1 MGIPSVT
8 LRLGIYRL
16 ADQLI
21 REGNIPMAKRVLAHL
36 EQVMPD
42 KVIPYDQFSASMVGL
57 YLEAG
62 DEKKAL
68 AMANV
73 MVRRNAKAMDYYLS
87 GGIRSNERN
96 IQIALYEMNLIISS
110 LKESSVAPAKY
121 KELETMFTAQMNKVQ

>member
-1 MGIPSVT
+1 
-8 LRLGIYRL
+8 L